1 MEGKEGNPNNEVSLD
16 DDLETFRQ
24 TDKVTDS
31 WVTLTAL
38 LKVGKPPNSLF
49 LDTIE
54 FLNNGT
60 WCYCA
65 CTYQWGATMG
75 ESEIATAAII
85 VVDDDDDADHDLSL
99 PYQCHLPC
107 LPLRN

>member
-54 FLNNGT
+54 FLTMELGAIVLALINGEQL
-60 WCYCA
+60 WEN
-65 CTYQWGATMG
+65 Q
-75 ESEIATAAII
+75 
-85 VVDDDDDADHDLSL
+85 
-99 PYQCHLPC
+99 
-107 LPLRN
+107 R